1 VKVVRIICIVVVCL
15 WALPA
20 FAQDKPTDTMDTM
33 EIVREA
39 MKSDKRAFIALN
51 MDLTE
56 AEGEKF
62 WPLYDGFQAELEKV
76 TNRLGDVIGE
86 YAKDYKA
93 LSDEKAKQLVD
104 EWLAIEAQK
113 TNFKKDSVSKFEA
126 VLPSKK
132 IMRYYQLE
140 NKIWAMLLFELAA
153 KIPLA
158 K

>member
-1 VKVVRIICIVVVCL
+1 
-15 WALPA
+15 
-20 FAQDKPTDTMDTM
+20 
-33 EIVREA
+33 
-39 MKSDKRAFIALN
+39 

-62 WPLYDGFQAELEKV
+62 WPVYDGFQAELEKV

-86 YAKDYKA
+86 YAKDYNA

-113 TNFKKDSVSKFEA
+113 TNFKKDYVSKFEA

-132 IMRYYQLE
+132 VMRYYQLE